1 MKKIIKTLIL
11 SLLIG
16 IICGSSG
23 SENIAV
29 QPQVPDDTHDI
40 PQPESRDIDLY
51 TYAIDKLF
59 AMPLRRTFELS
70 RLLRKLSGNP
80 KQALNTDAYDKAVDS
95 SWFTI
100 RNALQPLTLEEIRR
114 GPDSSGQLGPDTTG
128 KWTIV
133 RAKAEGITPGFTI
146 RDSSGNYFII
156 KFDPPG
162 YSELATGAEVVST
175 KLFYAAGFHVPENN
189 ITIFHPDILVMGE
202 EVKFTDKKGNERFMN
217 HDDLEDILE
226 RIHYLP
232 DGRIRALASK
242 YIEGIPL
249 GPFRYEGTR
258 GDDPNDMI
266 PHEHRRELRGLRI
279 ICAWLNHFD
288 TKAGNSF
295 DAYVTDNGRKYVR
308 HYLMDFGST
317 LGSAAHGP
325 VPLHVGTEYVVD
337 VKRILIN
344 YLSLGL
350 YRYPFEKA
358 GNQEITYPSIGYYT
372 SEVFRPWDYKPN
384 MPNPAFLNMTNR
396 DGLWAAGIVM
406 SFSDEQLK
414 AAVDQGQYSDPEA
427 AGFLL
432 RVLKERRDIIGRYWF
447 GLMNP
452 LDTFSIREKAGNQ
465 ELSFTDMAVRA
476 GFEQQ
481 AAASY
486 TYRINNYETGK
497 TITKGTVSSTSIP
510 LLEISAL
517 SGDVCD
523 VTIKTKRGA
532 NGGWSTWIK
541 VFLQPDK
548 YNDRYK
554 LLGISREE

>member
-1 MKKIIKTLIL
+1 MKQILLIL
-11 SLLIG
+11 TLSLING
-16 IICGSSG
+16 IFCGKG
-23 SENIAV
+23 FSEQYTAP
-29 QPQVPDDTHDI
+29 PQVPDDTHDI

-59 AMPLRRTFELS
+59 AMPIRRTFEFS
-70 RLLRKLSGNP
+70 RLFRTLSGNH
-80 KQALNTDAYDKAVDS
+80 KQAMNTDAFDKVADS
-95 SWFTI
+95 SWFAN
-100 RNALQPLTLEEIRR
+100 RNAVQPLTIEEIRR
-114 GPDSSGQLGPDTTG
+114 GPDSSTRQGPDTTG

-133 RAKAEGITPGFTI
+133 RAKAEGVTPGFTI
-146 RDSSGNYFII
+146 RDSSGNHYII

-189 ITIFHPDILVMGE
+189 ITFFHPDILIMGE
-202 EVKFTDKKGNERFMN
+202 DVKFTDKKGNNRFMN
-217 HDDLEDILE
+217 RDDLDDILE

-242 YIEGIPL
+242 YIEGAPL

-258 GDDPNDMI
+258 QDDPNDLI

-295 DAYVTDNGRKYVR
+295 DAYVTDKGRRYVR

-325 VPLHVGTEYVVD
+325 VPLYVGTEYVVD
-337 VKRILIN
+337 VERILIN

-358 GNQEITYPSIGYYT
+358 VNQEIAYPSIGYYT
-372 SEVFRPWDYKPN
+372 SEVFQPSKYKPN

-396 DGLWAAGIVM
+396 DGFWAAGIVM
-406 SFSDEQLK
+406 FFSDEQLK
-414 AAVDQGQYSDPEA
+414 AAVDQGQYSNPEA
-427 AGFLL
+427 AGYLF
-432 RVLKERRDIIGRYWF
+432 RMLKERRDIIGRHWF
-447 GLMNP
+447 TLMNP
-452 LDTFSIREKAGNQ
+452 LDYFSIREKDGEH
-465 ELSFTDMAVRA
+465 ELFFVDLAVKSE
-476 GFEQQ
+476 FEQQ
-481 AAASY
+481 ADTRY
-486 TYRINNYETGK
+486 TYRLCTNEMGET
-497 TITKGTVSSTSIP
+497 IADGTVSGTAIP
-510 LLEISAL
+510 LPEINRL
-517 SGDVCD
+517 PDGVCD
-523 VTIKTKRGA
+523 VTIQTKRGA
-532 NGGWSTWIK
+532 NGRWSTKIK
-541 VFLQPDK
+541 VYLQPVK
-548 YNDRYK
+548 SSGGYK